1 LNLKEYVVYKS
12 ESFLWIRTIQE
23 YAEYMIVL
31 HATVRFYTRPVN
43 QSRIA
48 SRKNARNYITVTEMR
63 KINKNF
69 IL

>member
-1 LNLKEYVVYKS
+1 
-12 ESFLWIRTIQE
+12 
-23 YAEYMIVL
+23 MIVL